1 MHKRLAFQR
10 LAFQPTWAAVGKA
23 LTLWAFLLVAAA
35 ILLVGGLLAFNAL
48 LPGPGWNQP
57 PLDGVSSVS
66 VRSGQDTIR
75 LAGNSLDCGSGGVG
89 YRCTSVV
96 DGQPL
101 VVSISQGDQHPVC
114 AATYAG
120 EVVACRASWNN
131 TRFFDYYAMIEDD
144 LGLPAD
150 RFAELA
156 AQTAGAGWGES
167 DWLRLG
173 RALAVVV
180 GLIAAGWL
188 WGRTRQQEAGRAALR
203 LIYTTGMSA
212 LALGFVW
219 FVSLW
224 TLVALRLID

>member
-1 MHKRLAFQR
+1 MYKRLAFR
-10 LAFQPTWAAVGKA
+10 PTWSAVGKA
-23 LTLWAFLLVAAA
+23 LVLWTALLLAAT
-35 ILLVGGLLAFNAL
+35 ILLVGGLLAFNVL

-57 PLDGVSSVS
+57 PLDGVSSVL

-75 LAGNSLDCGSGGVG
+75 LAGNGLDCGPGVADF
-89 YRCTSVV
+89 RCTSVV

-120 EVVACRASWNN
+120 EAVACWASWNN
-131 TRFFDYYAMIEDD
+131 TRFFDYYAVIEDD
-144 LGLPAD
+144 LGLPAE

-156 AQTAGAGWGES
+156 SQTAGAGWGES

-173 RALAVVV
+173 RVLAIVV
-180 GLIAAGWL
+180 GLVAAGWL
-188 WGRTRQQEAGRAALR
+188 WGRTRQRGAGKAALR
-203 LIYTTGMSA
+203 LIYTGGMSA

>member
-1 MHKRLAFQR
+1 MHKRLAFH
-10 LAFQPTWAAVGKA
+10 PTWTAVGKA
-23 LTLWAFLLVAAA
+23 LTLWAILLLAAA
-35 ILLVGGLLAFNAL
+35 ILLVGGLLVINVV

-57 PLDGVSSVS
+57 PLDAVSSVS
-66 VRSGQDTIR
+66 ISNSHEAIR
-75 LAGNSLDCGSGGVG
+75 LAGNNLDCGPGGVG

-96 DGQPL
+96 DGRPL
-101 VVSISQGDQHPVC
+101 VVSISQGDRHPVC

-120 EVVACRASWNN
+120 EVVGCWASWNN
-131 TRFFDYYAMIEDD
+131 TRFYNYYAVIEDD

-156 AQTAGAGWGES
+156 TQTAGAGWQEV

-173 RALAVVV
+173 RVIAVAV

-188 WGRTRQQEAGRAALR
+188 WVRTRQERTGVAALR
-203 LIYTTGMSA
+203 VVYTAGMSS
-212 LALGFVW
+212 LAIGFVW